1 MRQVFG
7 PRLPGSVAAARM
19 RVNLEAMK
27 PGPRTIALVT
37 GAGSPTGIGFA
48 VAKALGHAG
57 HRVAITS
64 TTARIE
70 DRARELTALGID
82 AVGFPA
88 DLTDPARVSELI
100 ARVGDVEVL
109 VNNAGMAS
117 LGVSDLTGPLEDMAT
132 ATWAATL
139 ERNLTTAFYVTRACL
154 RGMKTRG
161 SGRIVNV
168 ASTTGPVTGIAF
180 DAAYG
185 AAKAGMLG
193 LTRGLC
199 LEVARHGIT
208 VNAVAPGWIATGSQA
223 ESGARAGTATP
234 MGRSGTPDEV
244 ASCVAYLCSAGA
256 SYVTGQLIVIDG
268 GNSVVEDKG
277 Q

>member
-1 MRQVFG
+1 MT
-7 PRLPGSVAAARM
+7 
-19 RVNLEAMK
+19 K
-27 PGPRTIALVT
+27 PGRIALVT

-48 VAKALGHAG
+48 VAKALGRAG
-57 HRVAITS
+57 HRIAVTS
-64 TTARIE
+64 MTARIE
-70 DRARELTALGID
+70 DRARELNEQGID
-82 AVGFPA
+82 AVGFAA
-88 DLTDPARVSELI
+88 DLTDPVRVSELI
-100 ARVGDVEVL
+100 AQVGDIEVL

-117 LGVSDLTGPLEDMAT
+117 LGVPDLTGPLEDMAT
-132 ATWAATL
+132 ATWTGTM

-180 DAAYG
+180 DAAYA

-193 LTRGLC
+193 LTRALC

-208 VNAVAPGWIATGSQA
+208 VNAVAPGWIATGSQL
-223 ESGARAGTATP
+223 EGEARAGLATP
-234 MGRSGTPDEV
+234 IGRSGTPDEV
-244 ASCVAYLCSAGA
+244 ASCVAYLCSPGA
-256 SYVTGQLIVIDG
+256 SYLTGQLIVVDG

-277 Q
+277 R

>member
-1 MRQVFG
+1 MYDLGMHARQ
-7 PRLPGSVAAARM
+7 
-19 RVNLEAMK
+19 
-27 PGPRTIALVT
+27 RTIALIT

-48 VAKALGHAG
+48 VARALGHAG

-64 TTARIE
+64 MTARIE
-70 DRARELTALGID
+70 ERARELRAQGID
-82 AVGFPA
+82 AAGLAA
-88 DLTDPARVSELI
+88 DLTDPASVSDLI
-100 ARVGDVEVL
+100 DQVGDVEVL

-117 LGVSDLTGPLEDMAT
+117 LGVLDPTGPLEDMAT
-132 ATWAATL
+132 ATWAGTI
-139 ERNLTTAFYVTRACL
+139 ERNLTTAFYVTRACM
-154 RGMKTRG
+154 RGMKARR

-180 DAAYG
+180 DAGYA

-193 LTRGLC
+193 LTRSLC

-208 VNAVAPGWIATGSQA
+208 VNAVAPGWIATGSQPEA
-223 ESGARAGTATP
+223 DARAGLATP
-234 MGRSGTPDEV
+234 VGRSGTPDEV

-256 SYVTGQLIVIDG
+256 SYLTGQLIVIDG

-277 Q
+277 H